1 MQRET
6 GQDATRRYQE
16 TVGIT
21 IRCQGE
27 RRQDAGVAVIPF

>member
-6 GQDATRRYQE
+6 EQDATRRYQE

-21 IRCQGE
+21 IRSQGS
-27 RRQDAGVAVIPF
+27 AGRMLEWQ